1 AKTEIIVTV
10 GGSEAIDMTTRALV
24 NPGDEVII
32 PQPAFVCYGP
42 IAELAGGVPVIIN
55 TKEENKFKLTAEEL
69 KAAITPKTKLLVLPY
84 PNNPTGAIMT
94 REDLEPIAEV
104 LRGTDIMVL
113 SDEIYA
119 ELTYGREHFSIA
131 QLDGMRERTVIA
143 SGFSKAYA
151 MTGWRMGYT
160 CAPAPISKQMLKI
173 HQYAIMCAPT
183 MSQFAAIEAMK
194 NGDED
199 VAMMRAEYNR
209 RRRYIVGGLRGIGIE
224 CFDPEGAFYV
234 YPNISGYGMTSEE
247 FCERLLNET
256 GVAIVPGSAFGD
268 CGEGFA
274 RISYAYS
281 VEHIAKAIDRIEKFV
296 KTLQQ

>member
-1 AKTEIIVTV
+1 MREY
-10 GGSEAIDMTTRALV
+10 S
-24 NPGDEVII
+24 
-32 PQPAFVCYGP
+32 
-42 IAELAGGVPVIIN
+42 IAYCVYSNHI
-55 TKEENKFKLTAEEL
+55 
-69 KAAITPKTKLLVLPY
+69 
-84 PNNPTGAIMT
+84 
-94 REDLEPIAEV
+94 
-104 LRGTDIMVL
+104 
-113 SDEIYA
+113 
-119 ELTYGREHFSIA
+119 SIA
-131 QLDGMRERTVIA
+131 QLDGMHERTIIA

-160 CAPAPISKQMLKI
+160 CAPAPITKQMLKI

-209 RRRYIVGGLRGIGIE
+209 RRRYLVGGLRGIGID

-281 VEHIAKAIDRIEKFV
+281 VEHIAKALDRLEKFV
-296 KTLQQ
+296 KSL

>member
-1 AKTEIIVTV
+1 MHCLSFLEHK
-10 GGSEAIDMTTRALV
+10 
-24 NPGDEVII
+24 
-32 PQPAFVCYGP
+32 
-42 IAELAGGVPVIIN
+42 
-55 TKEENKFKLTAEEL
+55 ENKFKLTAEEL

-104 LRGTDIMVL
+104 LRGTDIMIL

-131 QLDGMRERTVIA
+131 QLDGMHERTIIA

-160 CAPAPISKQMLKI
+160 CAPAPITKQMLKI

-209 RRRYIVGGLRGIGIE
+209 RRRYLVGGLRGIGID

-234 YPNISGYGMTSEE
+234 YPNISGYGMTSEQ

-281 VEHIAKAIDRIEKFV
+281 VEHIAKALDRLEKFV
-296 KTLQQ
+296 KSL